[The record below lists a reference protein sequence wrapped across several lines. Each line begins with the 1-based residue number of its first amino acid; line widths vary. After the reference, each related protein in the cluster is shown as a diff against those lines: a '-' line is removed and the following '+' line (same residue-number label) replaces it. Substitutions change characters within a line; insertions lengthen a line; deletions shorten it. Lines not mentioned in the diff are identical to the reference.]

1 LKEEEVR
8 LFNTIF
14 LNSLTVSML
23 VVCVT
28 AGAHES
34 IYQAVEPGDVYAGRP
49 FVDPETGYLF
59 VDPDG
64 MRDLRWQSAD
74 MTAVRV
80 ADNDYTS
87 IPIVTWK
94 GLGRVE
100 SRENAQVL
108 VGALFLFDYDDQKLN
123 ETNVKG
129 SVEVLVDSN
138 DTDTVGLRYD
148 HISKAPVDAIVDVDP
163 KKGRWQWISVPF
175 DHARFGNRVYGRA
188 DFSIF
193 PKGAYGYT
201 AEKGYKPEM
210 VIADVRV
217 KIDKT
222 YPAFVG
228 GPGALK
234 LTVEEGETGDLVG
247 ARFGLYELETGW
259 SPRPDESALPLW
271 VMSQQKRQINLRSA
285 YDEGKAWPGKG
296 AWISWTD
303 GNYSA
308 QIPSGKYQLVL
319 YKGPEYHVVDKTISI
334 EPGKTNAITVKMKRW
349 RDLSSEGWYSGD
361 LHLHVDR
368 FEKADNRSL
377 SKILGAEDINV
388 GVDLQLMYDLVFIM
402 HQLYGEEGRHQE
414 GNYMVVPGQETPRG
428 SQWGHFNAIDVSRF
442 FPPKNYLAPHEI
454 MPTFREDGAVVGMN
468 HVMLDLFGAGNG
480 LAMNM
485 PIDGFDYLEVLQQSV
500 LGTEQLYNWLDL
512 GYKVTPSAGTDFPVM
527 GHAGQERTFVNVDG
541 TFNLEKW
548 KEALLAGRV
557 FVSNAPVIE
566 LSVNGKGMGDEV
578 RVKPGEK
585 MHVIASASI
594 NPDFDELERLELVA
608 HGEVIESVSS
618 SGGKHE
624 LTLDVELETDHGLW
638 LAVRAYGKES
648 AKAHSG
654 IVYVLTEGRDGF
666 WNYERAEELVAG
678 YQKRLIS
685 AMEDANMNDPRI
697 WATGGRLQQVWE
709 EALPSNYARAK
720 AAKEALD
727 ARLAEIDRNRP
738 EKMNQP
744 VVH

>member
-1 LKEEEVR
+1 MKAKQHI
-8 LFNTIF
+8 TT
-14 LNSLTVSML
+14 SLALAML
-23 VVCVT
+23 IVCAT
-28 AGAHES
+28 AAAHDS
-34 IYQAVEPGDVYAGRP
+34 IYQAVKQGDVYAGRP

-80 ADNDYTS
+80 ADNDYTGV
-87 IPIVTWK
+87 PIVTWK

-100 SRENAQVL
+100 SRDNAQVL

-129 SVEVLVDSN
+129 TIEVLVDSE
-138 DTDTVGLRYD
+138 DTDSVGLRYD
-148 HISKAPVDAIVDVDP
+148 HISQAPVDLIKEVDP
-163 KKGRWQWISVPF
+163 KKGRWQWITLPF

-193 PKGAYGYT
+193 PKGSYGYT

-217 KIDKT
+217 NIHKT

-228 GPGALK
+228 EPGTLN
-234 LTVEEGETGDLVG
+234 LTIKDSQTGEPVG
-247 ARFGLYELETGW
+247 ARFGLYELATGW
-259 SPRPDESALPLW
+259 SPKPDESAIPLW
-271 VMSQQKRQINLRSA
+271 VMSQKKRQVNLRSA

-296 AWISWTD
+296 AWISWTN
-303 GNYSA
+303 GHYNA
-308 QIPSGKYQLVL
+308 KIPGGQYQLVL
-319 YKGPEYHVVDKTISI
+319 YKGPEYHIVDKTITI
-334 EPGKTNAITVKMKRW
+334 EPGKTNALTVDMKRW

-368 FEKADNRSL
+368 FEKKDNQL
-377 SKILGAEDINV
+377 LAQILKAEDLNA
-388 GVDLQLMYDLVFIM
+388 GVDLQLMYDVVFIM

-414 GNYMVVPGQETPRG
+414 GDHLVVPGQETPRG

-454 MPTFREDGAVVGMN
+454 MPTFKDDGAVVGMN
-468 HVMLDLFGAGNG
+468 HVMLDLFGASNG

-512 GYKVTPSAGTDFPVM
+512 GYKVAPSAGTDFPVM
-527 GHAGQERTFVNVDG
+527 GHLGQERTFVNVDG
-541 TFNLEKW
+541 PLSREKW
-548 KEALLAGRV
+548 KDSIRAGKV
-557 FVSNAPVIE
+557 FVSNAPVLT
-566 LSVNGKGMGDEV
+566 LSVNGKGMGDELH
-578 RVKPGEK
+578 VKPGETTR
-585 MHVIASASI
+585 ISATASI
-594 NPDFDELERLELVA
+594 NPDFDILDRLELVA
-608 HGEVIESVSS
+608 HGKVIKSVNSAD
-618 SGGKHE
+618 GQTE
-624 LTLDVELETDHGLW
+624 LKLDVALETDHGLW
-638 LAVRAYGKES
+638 LAVRAYGKKS

-654 IVYVLTEGRDGF
+654 IVYLFTEGRDGF
-666 WNYERAEELVAG
+666 WNYERAKELVAS
-678 YQKRLIS
+678 YQQRLIS
-685 AMEDANMNDPRI
+685 AMENANMNDPRI

-709 EALPSNYARAK
+709 EALPSNQTRAK

-727 ARLAEIDRNRP
+727 ARLVEINRNRP
-738 EKMNQP
+738 DKINQP

>member
-1 LKEEEVR
+1 MKL
-8 LFNTIF
+8 LNTIIS
-14 LNSLTVSML
+14 NTSIVSML
-23 VVCVT
+23 VVCVP
-28 AGAHES
+28 AAAHES
-34 IYQAVEPGDVYAGRP
+34 LYQAVEQGDVYAGRP

-64 MRDLRWQSAD
+64 MRNLRWQSAD

-80 ADNDYTS
+80 ADNDYTGV
-87 IPIVTWK
+87 PIVTWK

-108 VGALFLFDYDDQKLN
+108 VGALFMFDYDDQKLN

-138 DTDTVGLRYD
+138 DTDSVGLRYD
-148 HISKAPVDAIVDVDP
+148 HISKAPVDVITEVDP
-163 KKGRWQWISVPF
+163 NKGRWQWISLPF

-193 PKGAYGYT
+193 PKGSYGYT

-228 GPGALK
+228 GPGALH
-234 LTVEEGETGDLVG
+234 LTVEDSETGDPVG
-247 ARFGLYELETGW
+247 ARFGLYELKTGW
-259 SPRPDESALPLW
+259 SPKPDESALPLW
-271 VMSQQKRQINLRSA
+271 VMSQQRRQINLRSA

-308 QIPSGKYQLVL
+308 QIPSGRYQLVL
-319 YKGPEYHVVDKTISI
+319 YKGPEYHVVDKTITI
-334 EPGKTNAITVKMKRW
+334 EPGKTNAITVDMKRW

-368 FEKADNRSL
+368 FEKVDNRLL
-377 SKILGAEDINV
+377 SQILEAEDINV

-468 HVMLDLFGAGNG
+468 HVMLDLFGASNG

-527 GHAGQERTFVNVDG
+527 GHVGQERTFVNIDG
-541 TFNLEKW
+541 TFSREKW

-578 RVKPGEK
+578 RVKPGERIRI
-585 MHVIASASI
+585 IASAAI

-608 HGEVIESVSS
+608 HGKVIESVSS
-618 SGGKHE
+618 SGGKNE
-624 LTLDVELETDHGLW
+624 LALDVELETDHGLW
-638 LAVRAYGKES
+638 LAVRAYGKKS

-666 WNYERAEELVAG
+666 WNYERAKELVAG

-685 AMEDANMNDPRI
+685 AMENANMNDPRI

-709 EALPSNYARAK
+709 EALPSNNARAK

-727 ARLAEIDRNRP
+727 VRLAEIDRNRP
-738 EKMNQP
+738 ERMNQP

>member
-1 LKEEEVR
+1 MKMNCCLAAIAVMV
-8 LFNTIF
+8 
-14 LNSLTVSML
+14 LTML
-23 VVCVT
+23 CTSAV
-28 AGAHES
+28 AHES
-34 IYQAVEPGDVYAGRP
+34 LYEAVEQGDVYAGRP
-49 FVDPETGYLF
+49 FVDPQTGYLF

-74 MTAVRV
+74 MTVVRV
-80 ADNDYTS
+80 ADNDYTGV
-87 IPIVTWK
+87 PIVTWK

-108 VGALFLFDYDDQKLN
+108 AGALFMFDYDDQKLH

-129 SVEVLVDSN
+129 TVEVLVDSN
-138 DTDTVGLRYD
+138 DTDSVGLRYD
-148 HISKAPVDAIVDVDP
+148 HIAKAPVDVIQLVDP
-163 KKGRWQWISVPF
+163 QKGRWQWISLPF

-222 YPAFVG
+222 YPAFIG
-228 GPGALK
+228 EPGTLD
-234 LTVEEGETGDLVG
+234 LRVRDSDTGRPVG
-247 ARFGLYELETGW
+247 ARFGLYEMETGW
-259 SPRPDESALPLW
+259 SPKPSESALPLW
-271 VMSQQKRQINLRSA
+271 VMSQQKYQLNLRSD

-303 GNYSA
+303 GRYST
-308 QIPSGKYQLVL
+308 QIPSGEYQLVL
-319 YKGPEYHVVDKTISI
+319 YKGPEYNIIDQAVTVK
-334 EPGKTNAITVKMKRW
+334 PGMTNTITVDMKRW
-349 RDLSSEGWYSGD
+349 RNLSSEGWYSGD

-368 FEKADNRSL
+368 FEEKDNQSL
-377 SKILGAEDINV
+377 TKIFEAEDLNA

-414 GNYMVVPGQETPRG
+414 GDYMVVPGQETPRG
-428 SQWGHFNAIDVSRF
+428 SQWGHFNAIDVSKF
-442 FPPKNYLAPHEI
+442 FPPKNYMAPHEI
-454 MPTFREDGAVVGMN
+454 MPTFREDDAVVGMN
-468 HVMLDLFGAGNG
+468 HVMLDLFGASNG

-512 GYKVTPSAGTDFPVM
+512 GYTIAPSAGTDFPVM
-527 GHAGQERTFVNVDG
+527 GHLGQERTFVQIEG
-541 TFNLEKW
+541 EFSREKW
-548 KEALLAGRV
+548 KESIQAGKV
-557 FVSNAPVIE
+557 FVSNAPILE
-566 LSVNGKGMGDEV
+566 LSVNGNKMGAEV
-578 RVKPGEK
+578 HVKSREK
-585 MHVIASASI
+585 IEIVARASI
-594 NPDFDELERLELVA
+594 NPDFDKLDRLELIA
-608 HGEVIESVSS
+608 HGKVIKSVESAA
-618 SGGKHE
+618 GDLE
-624 LTLDVELETDHGLW
+624 LNIDVELETDHGLW
-638 LAVRAYGKES
+638 LAVRAYGKNS

-654 IVYVLTEGRDGF
+654 IVYVTIEGRDGF
-666 WNYERAEELVAG
+666 WNYERAEGLVRG

-697 WATGGRLQQVWE
+697 WATGGRLKQVWE
-709 EALPSNYARAK
+709 EALPSNHARAK

-727 ARLAEIDRNRP
+727 ARLAEIDKNRP
-738 EKMNQP
+738 ERISLP

>member
-1 LKEEEVR
+1 MRILNIV
-8 LFNTIF
+8 F
-14 LNSLTVSML
+14 LNTLMVSML
-23 VVCVT
+23 FVCVPVS
-28 AGAHES
+28 AHES
-34 IYQAVEPGDVYAGRP
+34 LYQAVERGDIYAGRP

-64 MRDLRWQSAD
+64 MRNLRWQSAD

-80 ADNDYTS
+80 ADNDYTGV
-87 IPIVTWK
+87 PIVTWK

-108 VGALFLFDYDDQKLN
+108 VGALFMFDYDDQKLN

-138 DTDTVGLRYD
+138 DTDSVGLRYD
-148 HISKAPVDAIVDVDP
+148 HISQAPVDVIMEVDP
-163 KKGRWQWISVPF
+163 NKGRWQWISLPF

-193 PKGAYGYT
+193 PKGSYGYT

-217 KIDKT
+217 KIDRT

-228 GPGALK
+228 GPGALN
-234 LTVEEGETGDLVG
+234 LTVEDSETGDPVG
-247 ARFGLYELETGW
+247 ARFGLYELKTGW
-259 SPRPDESALPLW
+259 SPKPDESALPLW

-308 QIPSGKYQLVL
+308 QIPSGRYQLVL
-319 YKGPEYHVVDKTISI
+319 YKGPEYHVVDKTITI
-334 EPGKTNAITVKMKRW
+334 EPGKKNAITVDMKRW

-368 FEKADNRSL
+368 FEKVDNRSL
-377 SKILGAEDINV
+377 SQILEAEDINV

-527 GHAGQERTFVNVDG
+527 GHAGQERTFVNIDG
-541 TFNLEKW
+541 AFSREKW

-578 RVKPGEK
+578 RVKRGEK
-585 MHVIASASI
+585 IRIIASASI

-608 HGEVIESVSS
+608 HGKVIESVSS
-618 SGGKHE
+618 SGGNNE
-624 LTLDVELETDHGLW
+624 LALDVELETDHGLW
-638 LAVRAYGKES
+638 LAVRAYGKKS

-666 WNYERAEELVAG
+666 WNYERAKELVAG

-685 AMEDANMNDPRI
+685 AMENANMNDPRI

-709 EALPSNYARAK
+709 EALPSNNARAK

-727 ARLAEIDRNRP
+727 ARLAEIDRARP
-738 EKMNQP
+738 GKMNQP